1 MNTDKI
7 EKIFK
12 AATSSSKIQEGLL
25 LIQHGAGDFSFCK
38 EYNRTADTPMLMAS
52 ITKLFTT
59 ACILAMVQEGK
70 LSLLDK
76 IASYLSDEI
85 INGLHIFK
93 GKEYSHEL
101 TIASLLFQTSGL
113 PDYYIKGDIFS
124 KVKQADFPFTFEQEL
139 SWTKAMKPIFPP
151 NTGKK
156 AYYSDVNFDLLGKI
170 IENKLDCSLQQAF
183 ETYIFEPLALTKT
196 YLASTSDHFVPHTYY
211 QGRPLERPLF
221 IRSCFASG
229 GAVTTARELMTFLK
243 AFYNGML
250 FDKKSFSQP
259 EKSNPLQMSY
269 YPICYAGGY
278 MAIAASMPFQKK
290 VELVGHSGS
299 TGSFAFYLP
308 QKDLYIVGDLAQID
322 SPALAVRLAMKT
334 ALAL

>member
-1 MNTDKI
+1 MDISKI
-7 EKIFK
+7 EKIFE
-12 AATSSSKIQEGLL
+12 TTVSSSKIREGLIL
-25 LIQHGAGDFSFCK
+25 MENSAGDFSFCK

-59 ACILAMVQEGK
+59 ACILATIQEGK
-70 LSLLDK
+70 LSLSDK
-76 IASYLSDEI
+76 ISSYLSDETV
-85 INGLHIFK
+85 NGLHICK

-113 PDYYIKGDIFS
+113 PDYYIKGDIFT
-124 KVKQADFPFTFEQEL
+124 KVKQADFSFTLEQEL

-151 NTGKK
+151 DVGKK

-170 IENKLDCSLQQAF
+170 IENRLGCSLQQAY
-183 ETYIFEPLALTKT
+183 ETYIFKPLALTKT
-196 YLASTSDHFVPHTYY
+196 YLASTSDDFVPHTYY
-211 QGRPLERPLF
+211 QGKQLERPLF

-229 GAVTTARELMTFLK
+229 GAVTTTKELMTFLK
-243 AFYNGML
+243 AFYDGRL
-250 FDKKSFSQP
+250 FDKEILSQT

-278 MAIAASMPFQKK
+278 MSIAASIPFGKK

-308 QKDLYIVGDLAQID
+308 QKDLYLVGDLTQID